1 MTLMSGE
8 IAEKGIVVIEKITAM
23 PAYGEPYV
31 SPYYIICINHS
42 GMVHNEY
49 DGLAVTF
56 NPHDIAIVY
65 PNHELFCHST
75 SSDYCATLI
84 AVSERLFG
92 QLLGINVGKGRFW
105 HESYPHFHL
114 SQNQYNDVMIIV
126 KSLQTVLHIGSPAIG
141 DSAAGLLQILT
152 NIIDIFRSENE
163 NKSVEHNSNLSPRYY
178 EAVKAHC
185 RQHHDVGFYA
195 DLFCLSPKYFS
206 TLIRKETGHTAGHW
220 IRQHL
225 ASQAK
230 IMLRTDSNVRLNEV
244 AETLGFPDLATF
256 SRFFHHEIGMTP
268 SEYRQWQR
276 VK

>member
-8 IAEKGIVVIEKITAM
+8 IAEKGIVVLEKIDRM
-23 PAYGEPYV
+23 PVYGEPYV
-31 SPYYIICINHS
+31 SPFYVIAINHR
-42 GMVHNEY
+42 GRVEVEY
-49 DGLAVTF
+49 DGLAMTF
-56 NPHDIAIVY
+56 NPHDISVVY
-65 PNHELFCHST
+65 PHHELFCKKASLL
-75 SSDYCATLI
+75 YKATLVV
-84 AVSERLFG
+84 VSEKLFG
-92 QLLGINVGKGRFW
+92 QLVGINAAKGRFW

-114 SQNQYNDVMIIV
+114 SQNQYNDVMTIV
-126 KSLQTVLHIGSPAIG
+126 KSLRTVLHIGSPAIG

-163 NKSVEHNSNLSPRYY
+163 NKSVEQNSNLSPRYY
-178 EAVKAHC
+178 EAIKAHC

-225 ASQAK
+225 ATQAK
-230 IMLRTDSNVRLNEV
+230 IMLRTDTNVRLNEV

-256 SRFFHHEIGMTP
+256 SRFFRHEIGMTP